1 MIMNLKRIIREE
13 MDDMDWIKDIDTPQV
28 GDTYK
33 FIMSGQFNGQYK
45 SNPWNI
51 VITDIKEHPSRQVGY
66 SVITL
71 HYRLQSTTAEY
82 MPILKDYEIYL
93 DEFLTGVEEGRFV
106 KIKEIN
112 ESDDLQW
119 IRDVRP
125 IKYNIDDVIEPINGY
140 FYYTK
145 PWSEK
150 YGPISGHVNAKIIDI
165 VDEFYEIVLNYDIY
179 EDILEAPT
187 YYISIYDTDNK
198 NLNES
203 DDLQWMKEIPNT
215 IIVGSCIKRIIR
227 EELETSLGTLY
238 LLVSDDEK
246 FIYGMGKFSSESFEP
261 VENFNPEAILNSAH
275 KSSDGA
281 YKMVDWAKYYKDD
294 RTITG
299 RNNSGELTFRLTSI
313 GKSANDILK
322 HNPKV
327 ITVDFIIKKREEAF
341 PIIESEEFDWIKDV
355 DPDNVHIRDLEIGMK
370 VIANC
375 PPNKSLRTRELT
387 VDSFFP
393 KTKYSKHIKYR
404 GQFCVHFKEF
414 GKQVQPIR
422 RIQVRKRHHVPVV
435 TICEHLGCS
444 FKLINKEI
452 RN

>member
-1 MIMNLKRIIREE
+1 MNLKRIIKEE

-33 FIMSGQFNGQYK
+33 FIMSGQFNGKYK

-71 HYRLQSTTAEY
+71 HYRLQNTTVKY

-125 IKYNIDDVIEPINGY
+125 IKYNIGDVINPINGY

-179 EDILEAPT
+179 EDILEAPI

-215 IIVGSCIKRIIR
+215 IIVGSCIK
-227 EELETSLGTLY
+227 
-238 LLVSDDEK
+238 
-246 FIYGMGKFSSESFEP
+246 SS
-261 VENFNPEAILNSAH
+261 
-275 KSSDGA
+275 KG
-281 YKMVDWAKYYKDD
+281 VDWRIEHIHIPTNTVIVKSRYGHRQSWDLTALYIQNRKGKLKLCTGETIPQNSIPVPHQLRESDLQWIEDVNDD
-294 RTITG
+294 PLSMNDSWILI
-299 RNNSGELTFRLTSI
+299 NDVDH
-313 GKSANDILK
+313 NDIGEGIKMQQFLFNK
-322 HNPKV
+322 GYKWFSDEIMPNTTKQKSYKIYA
-327 ITVDFIIKKREEAF
+327 ITHI
-341 PIIESEEFDWIKDV
+341 IKDV
-355 DPDNVHIRDLEIGMK
+355 EGVVRHSLINYWPS
-370 VIANC
+370 
-375 PPNKSLRTRELT
+375 SLRD
-387 VDSFFP
+387 VYP
-393 KTKYSKHIKYR
+393 KDYL
-404 GQFCVHFKEF
+404 ED
-414 GKQVQPIR
+414 KQ
-422 RIQVRKRHHVPVV
+422 
-435 TICEHLGCS
+435 GS
-444 FKLINKEI
+444 FKGDKIIYWSEI
-452 RN
+452 KG